1 MKNNI
6 FFLLLISVLIGTS
19 VSVKAQDLLK
29 IIDEE
34 YPNTPQYEIATFKAT
49 RLSIGQSIENRKK
62 GVLQLMVM
70 NRYWNLPNNVQTQSF
85 VADKWSARFG
95 LEYGLTDKFTIGG
108 GWTSLEDTYDGYLK
122 YRLIR
127 QQKNS
132 KKHFA
137 SVTLFQNASYNGN
150 SLEDTFSKKLAFTS
164 QVLIARKFTPNF
176 SLQIAP
182 TFIYRN
188 ATAVNN
194 DSNSHFAIGI
204 GGRYK
209 LANHVS
215 LVSEYYHVT
224 NPITTKDTY
233 GAFALGVNWDVR
245 FLMLQFQMTNTRS
258 MVEDA
263 FILQTPNNFNTEDG
277 NFVFGFNAVFTL
289 N

>member
-6 FFLLLISVLIGTS
+6 YILFFISVLIGGT
-19 VSVKAQDLLK
+19 VSVKAQDLLSL
-29 IIDEE
+29 IDKE
-34 YPNTPQYEIATFKAT
+34 YPNVPQYEIATFKAT

-70 NRYWNLPNNVQTQSF
+70 NRYWNIPNIQTQSF

-95 LEYGLTDKFTIGG
+95 LEYGITDKLTAGG
-108 GWTSLEDTYDGYLK
+108 GWTSLENVYDGYLK
-122 YRLIR
+122 YTLLR
-127 QQKNS
+127 QRIDN

-150 SLEDTFSKKLAFTS
+150 SLEDSFSKKLAFTS
-164 QVLIARKFTPNF
+164 QILIAHKFTSNF

-182 TFIYRN
+182 TFIHRN
-188 ATAVNN
+188 SSTLADESNN
-194 DSNSHFAIGI
+194 HFAVGI
-204 GGRYK
+204 GARYK

-224 NPITTKDTY
+224 NPIKTRDTY

-258 MVEDA
+258 MVEDG

-289 N
+289 Q